1 VKKPPNPPSQ
11 GFFLTSP
18 AIGRKFQSARG
29 VFGFLTRS
37 GREVNPMQDKWE
49 DYRQKASE
57 LISKAIDSTQ
67 RLTKIGQIRVDILS
81 LKREIDRQFTL
92 LGKHVYQLAK
102 EDRLASLADD
112 ETLQNTVTKVD
123 ELKER
128 IAQKEAQIEE
138 LRKPKTE

>member
-1 VKKPPNPPSQ
+1 
-11 GFFLTSP
+11 
-18 AIGRKFQSARG
+18 
-29 VFGFLTRS
+29 
-37 GREVNPMQDKWE
+37 MQDKWE